1 MARQSF
7 WLMALLQSCFS
18 RVTKRSHRARIGGEK
33 SVASVGSDNDTS
45 LDSELRNR
53 DADHGRQVRCSE
65 IARILRRDFG
75 PDDR

>member
-7 WLMALLQSCFS
+7 WLMALLQSS
-18 RVTKRSHRARIGGEK
+18 LSHVIERSHRARIGGTE

-53 DADHGRQVRCSE
+53 ETDHGRQVRCSE

-75 PDDR
+75 PDDQ

>member
-1 MARQSF
+1 
-7 WLMALLQSCFS
+7 MALLQSCFS
-18 RVTKRSHRARIGGEK
+18 HVIERSHRARIGGTE
-33 SVASVGSDNDTS
+33 SLASVEVITILGS

-75 PDDR
+75 PDDQ